1 MHLTHDLDG
10 PWVVPRV
17 NDALTAGAPRAQA
30 AEPHAHMAEL
40 LQHSRSSAKQWEKAD
55 KREGGRGNLR
65 REVVN
70 LMSAVGLAFCC
81 RWHNEFCLGYT
92 PRRAGTTA

>member
-1 MHLTHDLDG
+1 
-10 PWVVPRV
+10 
-17 NDALTAGAPRAQA
+17 
-30 AEPHAHMAEL
+30 MAEL
-40 LQHSRSSAKQWEKAD
+40 LQHSRSSVKQWGKAD

-81 RWHNEFCLGYT
+81 RCGTMSFAWVIRLGVQVQ
-92 PRRAGTTA
+92 PHDVHLVV